1 VFSIVDNLQSVDVVT
16 ESVGKSRPVYL
27 LPGGHCIVQI
37 LVCGMLEVCTLMSAV
52 VTIFLLQRKLG
63 HIKYFRLR

>member
-1 VFSIVDNLQSVDVVT
+1 MFSIVDNLQSVDVVT

-27 LPGGHCIVQI
+27 LSGGHCIVQI
-37 LVCGMLEVCTLMSAV
+37 LVCGMLEVCTV